1 MRGFLEKVIKSLPKL
16 SNEQLKS
23 ILLEI
28 SDEHQLLTSLLDSLA
43 TGIVIVDK
51 EWKILQ
57 VNKFAERTLFSGVID
72 DSKYEN
78 EPVWTYIEENEIAD
92 YLKDV
97 CKKNISNTSEEF
109 SISLRDGTVKF
120 IFLSV
125 IPFVSD
131 GVLNGNIIKIEDI
144 TQKRKKEVY
153 QRRMENMKGL
163 TNIAAE
169 MAHEIKNPLGA
180 ISIHIQLIQ
189 KAILKKREGDGLLPE
204 KKFLEDHLDIVNQEI
219 DNLNRKVM
227 DFLFAVRPVQAKL
240 ELVNPLKIIQ
250 NLTAF
255 FVPEFEKNDVSLVL
269 NECNFSQKLLIDPKL
284 FRDVVMNIAGNAL
297 QAIKQKKLNLDSDFK
312 NQEKS
317 KIEFFMECTD
327 EKFILK
333 ISDNGCGMDEETAS
347 KVFEPYFTTKATGTG
362 LGLTMA
368 YKIIREFNGDISV
381 ESQKGEG
388 TTFTIRLPVPQ
399 SETKLLS

>member
-1 MRGFLEKVIKSLPKL
+1 M
-16 SNEQLKS
+16 
-23 ILLEI
+23 
-28 SDEHQLLTSLLDSLA
+28 
-43 TGIVIVDK
+43 
-51 EWKILQ
+51 
-57 VNKFAERTLFSGVID
+57 
-72 DSKYEN
+72 
-78 EPVWTYIEENEIAD
+78 
-92 YLKDV
+92 
-97 CKKNISNTSEEF
+97 
-109 SISLRDGTVKF
+109 
-120 IFLSV
+120 
-125 IPFVSD
+125 
-131 GVLNGNIIKIEDI
+131 
-144 TQKRKKEVY
+144 
-153 QRRMENMKGL
+153 
-163 TNIAAE
+163 
-169 MAHEIKNPLGA
+169 
-180 ISIHIQLIQ
+180 
-189 KAILKKREGDGLLPE
+189 
-204 KKFLEDHLDIVNQEI
+204 
-219 DNLNRKVM
+219 
-227 DFLFAVRPVQAKL
+227 
-240 ELVNPLKIIQ
+240 
-250 NLTAF
+250 TAF

-381 ESQKGEG
+381 ESQKGVG

>member
-250 NLTAF
+250 DLTAF

-312 NQEKS
+312 NQEK
-317 KIEFFMECTD
+317 
-327 EKFILK
+327 
-333 ISDNGCGMDEETAS
+333 
-347 KVFEPYFTTKATGTG
+347 
-362 LGLTMA
+362 
-368 YKIIREFNGDISV
+368 
-381 ESQKGEG
+381 
-388 TTFTIRLPVPQ
+388 
-399 SETKLLS
+399 